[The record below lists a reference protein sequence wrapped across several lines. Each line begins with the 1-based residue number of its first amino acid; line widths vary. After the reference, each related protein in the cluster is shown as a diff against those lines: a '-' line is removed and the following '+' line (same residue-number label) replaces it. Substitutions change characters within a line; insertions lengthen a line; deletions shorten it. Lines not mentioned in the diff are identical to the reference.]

1 MLHLPSSWDQTSRR
15 PRNRE
20 PSLRDCIVLS
30 VRSRSPIHSP
40 AAIALRSSVEGAVPR
55 LNLQTNS
62 GSDSSMEPS
71 IATPAKSVL
80 GNSELD
86 PSTSLI
92 RGLSLLDSVLL
103 LAGGIIGSSIFL
115 TAKDIAGPLPHPVLF
130 LLVWVLGALIS
141 LCACF
146 AFAELGSMFPD
157 SGGQYIYL
165 REAYGD
171 LIAFLYGWMLFS
183 VANGGTIA
191 ALSVAAAAYVG
202 QVVPFVSQAHV
213 MFTVLGVAFTR
224 AHLFGLVLIAV
235 LTYVNVVG
243 LRWGAL
249 LQNVSTWTKFTA
261 MAAFVGLGFLI
272 GMGHWSNF
280 QSHGVSLTMGLGP
293 SQLISV
299 LGVGLIAV
307 FWAYDGWV
315 YITWVAGEVKEPR
328 RNVPLAMVLGV
339 LAVAVIYIAMNL
351 TYMYALPIKEIASY
365 ETIAHAAAAAL
376 FSPRAAAWLSL
387 MIAVSCFSAAAT
399 CTLSGARVYL
409 AMAQDGVFFKK
420 MAVIHPK
427 WRTPAFSLIGQG
439 IWAAALTVSGR
450 YDQLYTY
457 VIYGMVLS
465 YTLTVIALF
474 WLRWKR
480 PDISRPYRCTGYPW
494 LPAIYVLI
502 GAAWTLN
509 TIITRPTEAFWGS
522 AIVLLGVP
530 GYLYWTRSNR
540 TTAAME

>member
-1 MLHLPSSWDQTSRR
+1 MEHTP
-15 PRNRE
+15 
-20 PSLRDCIVLS
+20 VLS
-30 VRSRSPIHSP
+30 PPGPKPES
-40 AAIALRSSVEGAVPR
+40 
-55 LNLQTNS
+55 TNS
-62 GSDSSMEPS
+62 EGKP
-71 IATPAKSVL
+71 TLV
-80 GNSELD
+80 
-86 PSTSLI
+86 

-103 LAGGIIGSSIFL
+103 LVSGIIGSSIFL
-115 TAKDIAGPLPHPVLF
+115 TAKDIAAPLPQPVLF

-191 ALSVAAAAYVG
+191 ALSVASAAYVG
-202 QVVPFVSQAHV
+202 QVFPIVSEAHV
-213 MFTVLGVAFTR
+213 LFMFWGIAFTR
-224 AHLFGLVLIAV
+224 AHLFGLVLIAA

-261 MAAFVGLGFLI
+261 MAAFVCLGFAI
-272 GMGHWSNF
+272 GKGHWSNF
-280 QSHGVSLTMGLGP
+280 QSHGVPLSMGLSP
-293 SQLISV
+293 TQLISA

-328 RNVPLAMVLGV
+328 KNVPLAMVLGV
-339 LAVAVIYIAMNL
+339 LAVGVIYIAMNL
-351 TYMYALPIKEIASY
+351 TYMYALPLKEVATH
-365 ETIAHAAAAAL
+365 ETIAHAAAAVL
-376 FSPRAAAWLSL
+376 FSPKAAAWLSL
-387 MIAVSCFSAAAT
+387 MIAISCFSAAAT
-399 CTLSGARVYL
+399 CTLSGARVYM

-439 IWAAALTVSGR
+439 IWAAALTISGR

-474 WLRWKR
+474 WLRWKK
-480 PDISRPYRCTGYPW
+480 PDVPRPYRGTGYPW
-494 LPAIYVLI
+494 LPGIYVLI

-509 TIITRPTEAFWGS
+509 TIITRPTEAFWGT
-522 AIVLLGVP
+522 AIVLIGVP
-530 GYLYWTRSNR
+530 GYLYWKRSGR
-540 TTAAME
+540 SVATME

>member
-1 MLHLPSSWDQTSRR
+1 MKNDGA
-15 PRNRE
+15 
-20 PSLRDCIVLS
+20 PSLV
-30 VRSRSPIHSP
+30 
-40 AAIALRSSVEGAVPR
+40 
-55 LNLQTNS
+55 
-62 GSDSSMEPS
+62 
-71 IATPAKSVL
+71 
-80 GNSELD
+80 
-86 PSTSLI
+86 
-92 RGLSLLDSVLL
+92 RGLGLLDSVLL
-103 LAGGIIGSSIFL
+103 LVSGIIGSSIFL
-115 TAKDIAGPLPHPVLF
+115 TAKDIAGPLPQPVLF

-171 LIAFLYGWMLFS
+171 LVAFLYGWMLFS
-183 VANGGTIA
+183 VANGGSIA

-202 QVVPFVSQAHV
+202 QVVPVVSQDHIVFSA
-213 MFTVLGVAFTR
+213 LGIMVTR
-224 AHLFGLVLIAV
+224 AHLLGLVLIAI

-243 LRWGAL
+243 LRWGTL

-261 MAAFVGLGFLI
+261 MAAFVVLGFAI
-272 GMGHWSNF
+272 GKGNWANFHSN
-280 QSHGVSLTMGLGP
+280 GASLTLGLSAGP
-293 SQLISV
+293 LISA

-315 YITWVAGEVKEPR
+315 YITWVAGEVKDPR

-339 LAVAVIYIAMNL
+339 VAVGVIYIAMNV
-351 TYMYALPIKEIASY
+351 TYMYALPLKEIAAH
-365 ETIAHAAAAAL
+365 ETIAHAAAAVL
-376 FSPRAAAWLSL
+376 FSPGAAVWLSL
-387 MIAVSCFSAAAT
+387 MIAISCFSAAAT

-409 AMAQDGVFFKK
+409 AMAQDGVFFKR
-420 MAVIHPK
+420 MAVIHPR

-439 IWAAALTVSGR
+439 VWAAALTLSGR

-480 PDISRPYRCTGYPW
+480 PDIPRPYRCTGYPW
-494 LPAIYVLI
+494 LPGIYVLI
-502 GAAWTLN
+502 GTAWTLN
-509 TIITRPTEAFWGS
+509 TIFTRPTEAFWGTV
-522 AIVLLGVP
+522 IVLIGVP
-530 GYLYWTRSNR
+530 GYLYWKRSNR
-540 TTAAME
+540 KVALAK

>member
-1 MLHLPSSWDQTSRR
+1 M
-15 PRNRE
+15 E
-20 PSLRDCIVLS
+20 PT
-30 VRSRSPIHSP
+30 P
-40 AAIALRSSVEGAVPR
+40 AVPVVDSR
-55 LNLQTNS
+55 LPET
-62 GSDSSMEPS
+62 
-71 IATPAKSVL
+71 
-80 GNSELD
+80 
-86 PSTSLI
+86 STGDGKPTLV
-92 RGLSLLDSVLL
+92 RGLGLLDSVLL
-103 LAGGIIGSSIFL
+103 LVSGIIGSSIFL
-115 TAKDIAGPLPHPVLF
+115 TAKDIAGPLPQPVLF

-171 LIAFLYGWMLFS
+171 LIAFLYGWMLFW
-183 VANGGTIA
+183 VANGGSIA

-202 QVVPFVSQAHV
+202 QVVPLVSAAHV
-213 MFTVLGVAFTR
+213 VFSFAGMPVTR
-224 AHLFGLVLIAV
+224 AHLLGLALIAV

-261 MAAFVGLGFLI
+261 MAAFVVLGFAL
-272 GMGHWSNF
+272 GKGNWANF
-280 QSHGVSLTMGLGP
+280 HSHGVSLTAGLGP
-293 SQLISV
+293 AQLISA

-307 FWAYDGWV
+307 FFAYDGWV

-339 LAVAVIYIAMNL
+339 LAVGVIYVAMNV
-351 TYMYALPIKEIASY
+351 TYMYALPLKEIAAH
-365 ETIAHAAAAAL
+365 ETIAHATAAVL
-376 FSPRAAAWLSL
+376 FSPRAAVWLSL
-387 MIAVSCFSAAAT
+387 MIAISCFSAAAT

-409 AMAQDGVFFKK
+409 AMAQDGVFFKR
-420 MAVIHPK
+420 MAEIHPK

-439 IWAAALTVSGR
+439 VWAGALTLSGR

-465 YTLTVIALF
+465 YTLTVIAMF

-480 PDISRPYRCTGYPW
+480 PEIPRPYRCTGYPW
-494 LPAIYVLI
+494 LPAVYVLI
-502 GAAWTLN
+502 GTAWTLN
-509 TIITRPTEAFWGS
+509 TIFTRPTEAFWGT
-522 AIVLLGVP
+522 AIVLVGVP
-530 GYLYWTRSNR
+530 GYLYWKRSNR
-540 TTAAME
+540 KAAGVE